1 MDKGLRSELAIA
13 GGGEMN
19 IIQLSPEVIWGVVF
33 LIAAYFA
40 GRNFTGWVHEK
51 IKAKSRRG

>member
-1 MDKGLRSELAIA
+1 VWAELAIA

-40 GRNFTGWVHEK
+40 GRNFTGWVYEK